1 MKISLKKLLRFV
13 NNERGNVIAIVALSF
28 MSLLGMTGL
37 AIDGGL
43 LYMTKTHLQKTA
55 NAAVISGSQE
65 LTNQKERVETVVNNI
80 LKAHNEE
87 TSLEKI
93 SIVIDKKLTV
103 DLKKKVKLSFAR
115 IFGYEEIDVKAHA
128 AAELRTLGS
137 AIGAVPLGI
146 DERTS
151 LVFGQTYSL
160 KVDSGESQKGNFG
173 ILALDGPGAKTYEE
187 TFRYGFQ
194 EELSVGDVVNTQ
206 TGNIAGKTISV
217 VEERVRKCPETS
229 ESIYDRDCSRV
240 ILVVVFKRLQP
251 DDQKLTS
258 VQVTGFAYFYL
269 KNPESHNDTAIKGIF
284 IKRAGTGFE
293 ASGSVN
299 RGAYKIRITE

>member
-1 MKISLKKLLRFV
+1 MAKILKYV
-13 NNERGNVIAIVALSF
+13 NNENGNVIVLVALSF
-28 MSLLGMTGL
+28 ISLLGIAGL

-43 LYMTKTHLQKTA
+43 IYMTKTHLQKTA
-55 NAAVISGSQE
+55 NAAVVSGAQE
-65 LTNQKERVETVVNNI
+65 LTNQKERVEIVVNDI
-80 LKAHNEE
+80 LMAHKEK
-87 TSLEKI
+87 TSLENI
-93 SIVIDKKLTV
+93 NVNIDKRV
-103 DLKKKVKLSFAR
+103 DINLKKTVTLSFAR
-115 IFGYEEIDVKAHA
+115 IFGIEKVDVKAHA
-128 AAELRTLGS
+128 AAELRPLGS

-146 DERTS
+146 DDRTS
-151 LVFGQTYSL
+151 LIYGQTYSL
-160 KVDSGESQKGNFG
+160 KVDSSESQTGNFG
-173 ILALDGPGAKTYEE
+173 ILALDGPGANTYEE
-187 TFRYGFQ
+187 TLRNGFR
-194 EELSVGDVVNTQ
+194 EELKVGDVVNTQ

-217 VEERVRKCPETS
+217 VEERVRNCPETT

-251 DDQKLTS
+251 DNQKLTS

-293 ASGSVN
+293 ATGSVD